1 MDNSNLKA
9 YASAL
14 LIDRPYTTEES
25 FIPPKLID
33 LAPDFARVI
42 NNELNKTITHQEF
55 YLKTLYG

>member
-25 FIPPKLID
+25 SIPTMLMD
-33 LAPDFARVI
+33 LAPDFARVL
-42 NNELNKTITHQEF
+42 NNELDKTITHQEF
-55 YLKTLYG
+55 YLRTLNG